1 MKGGIIMTNNN
12 IINRKND
19 GTTGYIPR
27 LKHNR
32 VKKAWNGLRS
42 GKFLV
47 IKSKWFA
54 DRVYS
59 GLYLLLFDAISLY
72 GY

>member
-1 MKGGIIMTNNN
+1 MTNNN

-19 GTTGYIPR
+19 GTTGYIPL

-47 IKSKWFA
+47 IKSK
-54 DRVYS
+54 
-59 GLYLLLFDAISLY
+59 
-72 GY
+72 